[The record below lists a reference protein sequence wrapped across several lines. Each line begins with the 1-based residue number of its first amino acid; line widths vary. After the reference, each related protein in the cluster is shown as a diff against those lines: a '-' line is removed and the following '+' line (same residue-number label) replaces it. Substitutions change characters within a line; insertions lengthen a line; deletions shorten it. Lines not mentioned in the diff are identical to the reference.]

1 MEKKRVVI
9 TGLGAI
15 TPIGNN
21 VKAYWDGL
29 LAGKS
34 GGGLITFFDTS
45 AYSSR
50 IAAEVKNYNPED
62 YFDKKEVKRIER
74 FCQFAL
80 IAARE
85 AIADSGINLEQE
97 DLNNIGV
104 QIGVGIGSIGL
115 TEEQNQ
121 VLVTKGPS
129 RVSPLL
135 IPKMIP
141 NMASGVV
148 AIDKGLKGPNSC
160 TVTACASG
168 TNAIGDAFKIIQR
181 GDALCMVTGGAE
193 ATITPLS
200 LAGFDN
206 MRAITRRND
215 APDKASRPFDKDRD
229 GFLMGEGSGMLFLE
243 ELEHAKARGARIYCE
258 IIGYGMSCDAYHI
271 TAPDPDGSGGARSM
285 QNAIKDSGLP
295 PTAFDYVN
303 AHGTSTPLNDKTETD
318 AIKKVF
324 GEHARKLAISSNK
337 SMIGHLLGG
346 AGGAEAV
353 ATALTIMNDIIP
365 PTINHENP
373 DPECDLDYVPN
384 AARRAVVNAAIS
396 NSLGFGGHNA
406 VIALKKYA

>member
-45 AYSSR
+45 AYGSR

-141 NMASGVV
+141 NMASGMV
-148 AIDKGLKGPNSC
+148 AIDKGLKGPNSYRHRLRLRHERHRRC
-160 TVTACASG
+160 LQ
-168 TNAIGDAFKIIQR
+168 NY
-181 GDALCMVTGGAE
+181 
-193 ATITPLS
+193 P
-200 LAGFDN
+200 
-206 MRAITRRND
+206 TRRC
-215 APDKASRPFDKDRD
+215 PLHGDRRRRSHHHPA
-229 GFLMGEGSGMLFLE
+229 F
-243 ELEHAKARGARIYCE
+243 
-258 IIGYGMSCDAYHI
+258 SC
-271 TAPDPDGSGGARSM
+271 R
-285 QNAIKDSGLP
+285 
-295 PTAFDYVN
+295 F
-303 AHGTSTPLNDKTETD
+303 
-318 AIKKVF
+318 
-324 GEHARKLAISSNK
+324 
-337 SMIGHLLGG
+337 
-346 AGGAEAV
+346 
-353 ATALTIMNDIIP
+353 
-365 PTINHENP
+365 
-373 DPECDLDYVPN
+373 
-384 AARRAVVNAAIS
+384 
-396 NSLGFGGHNA
+396 
-406 VIALKKYA
+406 